1 MRKFAVVAATVVA
14 VLGITAVA
22 YAVTN
27 TYSAT
32 SSITPSKSG
41 TAAKPTP
48 VSASLTFHVGEVSN
62 QRPSALKTYSI
73 GLGPG
78 VVPNTNAAPGCSFNA
93 AAGPI
98 LPSACKGKAIVGGGS
113 VSALA
118 GTPSD
123 PTVKLGCYLTVTLVN
138 STKKNHL
145 NIRIDGVTTGPAGKT
160 CVASQHTSIDASYVK
175 TGTAAKKGGG
185 TLPVWAIRFSVPN
198 ALLHPPG
205 LGAGSVGL
213 FGSFPP
219 ATLDP
224 QFQPYV
230 DARDGIKAQLEDLH
244 TALELADL
252 FLGQRG
258 SHDPDGVAQARL
270 VQREHVGIALDEN
283 HPPGSGRGGAPH
295 LVHRASPGTPAT

>member
-123 PTVKLGCYLTVTLVN
+123 PTVKLPCYLTVTLVN
-138 STKKNHL
+138 GTKKNHL

-205 LGAGSVGL
+205 LVVAVVNNVSNVKKISKKIGGVTHGYLETIGCPKAPAGKRQAVTT
-213 FGSFPP
+213 F
-219 ATLDP
+219 
-224 QFQPYV
+224 
-230 DARDGIKAQLEDLH
+230 
-244 TALELADL
+244 TAEN
-252 FLGQRG
+252 GQ
-258 SHDPDGVAQARL
+258 SQTTT
-270 VQREHVGIALDEN
+270 
-283 HPPGSGRGGAPH
+283 S
-295 LVHRASPGTPAT
+295 SSTCKT